1 MTIPSEEQRL
11 SSKLAEALVR
21 VGPDTATSATL
32 PPHCYVNEGVLGIEM
47 DTLFM
52 KGYVAA
58 GRSDHY
64 VRPGDYRTLNLGSA
78 GIIVVRSDAGPIKAF
93 ANVCRHRASQLLQGS
108 GNCRRIRCPF
118 HSWSYDLNG
127 HLSFAPNM
135 EGAELDPVR
144 YGLREF
150 SVVERCGFVFVH
162 PDRTVHERQW
172 FGDFDAIHDPWQL
185 ADWKSTR
192 VREFD
197 AQCNWKSFIEVFNEY
212 YHLPYVHPRSISH
225 YYVAPDPVDP
235 VRGCFTT
242 QFGETA
248 GNAALLAEDQHGS
261 LPTAPTLHSRA
272 RRGIRYT
279 WVYPN
284 LTFAA
289 SPDCLWIYE
298 AYPRSA
304 GSTRVVQ
311 TICFPANSV
320 SHENF
325 DRLVN
330 HYYRRIDQAIDED
343 LPFLE
348 QQQLGFASPF
358 AEQGRYSSLEPSVAR
373 FAQWYAEQMLAAA

>member
-1 MTIPSEEQRL
+1 MTITSDPQRL
-11 SSKLAEALVR
+11 SSKLVEALVR
-21 VGPDTATSATL
+21 VGSNTATSATL
-32 PPHCYVNEGVLGIEM
+32 PPHCYVDAGVLSIEL

-64 VRPGDYRTLNLGSA
+64 AQPGDYRTLNLGST
-78 GIIVVRSDAGPIKAF
+78 GIIVVRSDAGSIKAF

-127 HLSFAPNM
+127 HLSYAPSM
-135 EGAELDPVR
+135 EGVKLDPLR
-144 YGLREF
+144 YGLKEF
-150 SVVERCGFVFVH
+150 SVVEKCGFVFVH
-162 PDRTVHERQW
+162 PDHSVDERQW

-185 ADWKSTR
+185 ADWESTR
-192 VREFD
+192 IREFN

-212 YHLPYVHPRSISH
+212 YHLPYVHPRSINH
-225 YYVAPDPVDP
+225 YYAVPDPLDP
-235 VRGCFTT
+235 VRGCYTT

-248 GNAALLAEDQHGS
+248 GNAALLEEDQHSS
-261 LPTAPTLHSRA
+261 LPTASTLHGRA
-272 RRGIRYT
+272 KRGIRYT

-298 AYPRSA
+298 TYPLSA
-304 GSTRVVQ
+304 DSSRVVQ
-311 TICFPANSV
+311 TVCFPENSV

-325 DRLVN
+325 DRLAN

-348 QQQLGFASPF
+348 QQQRGFASSF
-358 AEQGRYSSLEPSVAR
+358 AEQGVYSSLEPSVAK
-373 FAQWYAEQMLAAA
+373 FAQWYAGKMLAAG